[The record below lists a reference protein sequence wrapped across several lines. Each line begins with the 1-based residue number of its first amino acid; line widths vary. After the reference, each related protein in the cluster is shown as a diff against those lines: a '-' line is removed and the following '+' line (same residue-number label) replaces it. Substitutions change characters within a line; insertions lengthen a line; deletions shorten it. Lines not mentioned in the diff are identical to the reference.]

1 MPRDL
6 HLVAQGEAE
15 AEHEAGH
22 RLVWRLRRNGI
33 SMGNDDKHTHT
44 YMYICMYVCVYI

>member
-22 RLVWRLRRNGI
+22 RLMAIAN
-33 SMGNDDKHTHT
+33 
-44 YMYICMYVCVYI
+44 